1 MTEVEQ
7 HWHHAARAQHIA
19 AWTWRMWI
27 EHGYRWEYE

>member
-19 AWTWRMWI
+19 SWAWRMWI
-27 EHGYRWEYE
+27 EEGYHWEYE